1 MATDYAKFQALAL
14 RLIGN
19 AGRPVSVKTTTYTP
33 NPATPWKIGDAAT
46 TETLQATTGAFFDED
61 DVIAFADLVVKLT
74 QGAGAT
80 DRTNV
85 QAASTQCWIPAVD
98 LIGPPTVADT
108 LVDGADEWEITDVGV
123 IGPGP
128 LPVVYILGVSR

>member
-1 MATDYAKFQALAL
+1 MATDYVKFQGIAD
-14 RLIGN
+14 RLITN
-19 AGRPVSVKTTTYTP
+19 AGRPVTLKTTTYTP

-46 TETLQATTGAFFDED
+46 AETLQPATGAFFNAD

-74 QGAGAT
+74 QGAGDS

-85 QAASTQCWIPAVD
+85 QAASTQCWIPATD
-98 LIGPPTVADT
+98 LPVAPTVADT
-108 LVDGADEWEITDVGV
+108 LIDGSTEWEIMDVGV